1 MSQPAI
7 FVTTSQCLKINPVV
21 AKKFRPLP
29 KQKKESLPF
38 PPTPALTPPAA
49 APPKLPMLMDHGSPS
64 LAEFP
69 PLSYATAVSATH
81 SNHRLLSSPSS
92 HYQKPSYSSSP
103 SASYRKP
110 LILTRLGQSPRMLR
124 AAVNASTDTRA
135 QILKTHPGSVG
146 LSPRN
151 TNTST
156 PPRGGEG
163 RRVQHTGQTVQATS
177 HALPPPRRIVKAVRR
192 GGRGGGGCGSNSM
205 AVSPA
210 KPRHTPCMLKILRG
224 IERKASNITTPLASS
239 ASTMYYPSSSSSS
252 GRAKATPTSG
262 IPKPRKRVR
271 GDGNNNAAPSAS
283 CYAPNAPKTPTVP
296 KKRMR

>member
-1 MSQPAI
+1 MG
-7 FVTTSQCLKINPVV
+7 
-21 AKKFRPLP
+21 
-29 KQKKESLPF
+29 
-38 PPTPALTPPAA
+38 
-49 APPKLPMLMDHGSPS
+49 HGSPS

-92 HYQKPSYSSSP
+92 HYRKPSYSSSP

-110 LILTRLGQSPRMLR
+110 PNLTRLGSPSASYRKPLILTRPGQSPRMLR
-124 AAVNASTDTRA
+124 AAVNPSTDTRA
-135 QILKTHPGSVG
+135 QILKTHPSVG

-192 GGRGGGGCGSNSM
+192 GGGRGGGGCGSNSM

-210 KPRHTPCMLKILRG
+210 KPRHTPCTSN
-224 IERKASNITTPLASS
+224 KAYISTPLASS

-262 IPKPRKRVR
+262 IPKPLKRVR
-271 GDGNNNAAPSAS
+271 GDGNNNAAPG
-283 CYAPNAPKTPTVP
+283 YAPNAPKTPTVP

>member
-1 MSQPAI
+1 
-7 FVTTSQCLKINPVV
+7 
-21 AKKFRPLP
+21 
-29 KQKKESLPF
+29 
-38 PPTPALTPPAA
+38 
-49 APPKLPMLMDHGSPS
+49 MDHGSPS

-92 HYQKPSYSSSP
+92 YYQKPSYSSSP

-110 LILTRLGQSPRMLR
+110 LILTRPGQSPRMLR

-135 QILKTHPGSVG
+135 QILKTHPSVG

-192 GGRGGGGCGSNSM
+192 GGGRGGGGCGSNNM

-210 KPRHTPCMLKILRG
+210 KPRHTPCTSN
-224 IERKASNITTPLASS
+224 KAYISTPLASS
-239 ASTMYYPSSSSSS
+239 ASTMYSPSSSSSS

-262 IPKPRKRVR
+262 IPKPLKRVR
-271 GDGNNNAAPSAS
+271 GDGNNNAASSAS
-283 CYAPNAPKTPTVP
+283 GYAPNAPKTPTVP